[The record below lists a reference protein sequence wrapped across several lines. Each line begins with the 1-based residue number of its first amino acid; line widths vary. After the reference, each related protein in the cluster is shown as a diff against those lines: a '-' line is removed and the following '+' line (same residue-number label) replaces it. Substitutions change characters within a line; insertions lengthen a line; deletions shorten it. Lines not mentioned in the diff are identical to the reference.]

1 MSRKLE
7 FKKMSCKFAILK
19 KVENI
24 VLRVSF
30 QLSVAENYGGPQL
43 SRQNQKPHG
52 KTKNLTAKTK
62 YLMAK
67 PKTSRQN
74 RKPHGPHG
82 KNKIPHDKTKTKTKD
97 LTAKPKTSRQNQGP
111 HGKTKYFTA
120 KTKYLTA
127 KANTHGKTKA
137 ILFLL

>member
-52 KTKNLTAKTK
+52 KTKNLTPKTK

-82 KNKIPHDKTKTKTKD
+82 PHGKNKIPHDKTKN
-97 LTAKPKTSRQNQGP
+97 LTAKTKTSRQNQRP
-111 HGKTKYFTA
+111 HGKTNYFTA

>member
-82 KNKIPHDKTKTKTKD
+82 SHGKNKIPHDKTKN
-97 LTAKPKTSRQNQGP
+97 LTAKTKTSRQNQRP

>member
-82 KNKIPHDKTKTKTKD
+82 PHGKNKIPHDKTKN
-97 LTAKPKTSRQNQGP
+97 LTAKTKTSRQNQRP